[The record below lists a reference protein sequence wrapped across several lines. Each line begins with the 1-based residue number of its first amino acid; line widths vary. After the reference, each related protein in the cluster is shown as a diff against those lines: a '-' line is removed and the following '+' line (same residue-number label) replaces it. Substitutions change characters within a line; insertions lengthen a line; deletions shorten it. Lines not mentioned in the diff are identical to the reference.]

1 VSAISERTVYRLDPR
16 FKYRVAARP
25 GGEHIMACFACG
37 VCTAGCPVSEI
48 DPAYNPRRIIR
59 QVLLGLEEEV
69 LKSDLIWLC
78 TTCFT
83 CYAHC
88 PQNVKFTDVMG
99 VLRQLA
105 EERGYVHPA
114 FVERLEAVDE
124 LCQRIR
130 RDLARVLLRDKDQA
144 GPFDAHS
151 VLPQVIR

>member
-1 VSAISERTVYRLDPR
+1 LSAVQESTVYRLDPR

-25 GGEHIMACFACG
+25 GGEQIMACFACG
-37 VCTAGCPVSEI
+37 VCTASCPVSEI
-48 DPAYNPRRIIR
+48 DQAYNPRRIIR

-105 EERGYVHPA
+105 VERGHVHPE
-114 FVERLEAVDE
+114 FVERLEGLDQ
-124 LCQRIR
+124 LCQRLR
-130 RDLARVLLRDKDQA
+130 RDLARSLLQEKDRPGA
-144 GPFDAHS
+144 FAADS
-151 VLPQVIR
+151 VWSRVVP

>member
-1 VSAISERTVYRLDPR
+1 MSALAEKNVYRLDPR

-25 GGEHIMACFACG
+25 GGEQIMACFACG

-59 QVLLGLEEEV
+59 QVLLGLEDEV

-78 TTCFT
+78 TTCHT

-88 PQNVKFTDVMG
+88 PQNVKFTEIMG

-105 EERGYVHPA
+105 QERGHVHPA
-114 FVERLEAVDE
+114 FVQRLEAMDE
-124 LCQRIR
+124 FCQRLR
-130 RDLARVLLRDKDQA
+130 RELAGLLLKDKDRA
-144 GPFDAHS
+144 GAFDAQA
-151 VLPQVIR
+151 VLPQVVR

>member
-1 VSAISERTVYRLDPR
+1 MSAAQEMTVYRLSPR

-25 GGEHIMACFACG
+25 GGEHLMACFACG

-69 LKSDLIWLC
+69 LQSDLIWLC

-83 CYAHC
+83 CSAHC
-88 PQNVKFTDVMG
+88 PQNVKFTEVMG

-105 EERGYVHPA
+105 QERGYVHPSFA
-114 FVERLEAVDE
+114 GRVEALDE
-124 LCQRIR
+124 FCQRIR
-130 RDLARVLLRDKDQA
+130 RDLAQKLLKDKDRDV
-144 GPFDAHS
+144 PLDARAFLS
-151 VLPQVIR
+151 QLVP